1 MLKGHGGRLPECFGG
16 QGAGDGKVQCWE
28 GAAFPACALERE
40 ECPGGFN
47 PRDQKPDF
55 LAGLSLTPGDL
66 WTHSCSSRAF
76 LVWAAGSPGGLRKR
90 AHFTATRPESPT
102 QLCGEPRDTQ
112 LVNQSLLIRESQC
125 PVKHLCHSR
134 VITGVWQTCKSWP
147 KFSLLLVAR
156 QGFSARPEVGF
167 REAVST
173 HLNVCKQMV
182 LGVQAFSEDSWTPP
196 EITLIL
202 SSSGFDLP
210 LSPPHFPPPP
220 RPHLRAGLP
229 PSLPPLVP
237 FMPRE
242 LGCPSFLWHS
252 RRGCQSGDTWGDGKG
267 RPGEAGM
274 CGNSDWARRGE
285 WLGWAGHAE
294 WGRSWPQGSQE
305 TSVGHADRLWSRG
318 FPGGRG
324 GWEGAGSQRPGSR
337 RSAAQKALDS
347 VLRTGGLFTSWEPAA
362 RSPIQQGL
370 GIQRLGFKLQ
380 LQCSSVSKA
389 QGEPA
394 PPSLLSP
401 RVIGAGPS

>member
-285 WLGWAGHAE
+285 WLGWARLVT
-294 WGRSWPQGSQE
+294 RSGDVPGLRE
-305 TSVGHADRLWSRG
+305 ARRRLWDTLTGS
-318 FPGGRG
+318 
-324 GWEGAGSQRPGSR
+324 GAV
-337 RSAAQKALDS
+337 A
-347 VLRTGGLFTSWEPAA
+347 
-362 RSPIQQGL
+362 SPVAGEAGKGQEA
-370 GIQRLGFKLQ
+370 
-380 LQCSSVSKA
+380 SA
-389 QGEPA
+389 QGRCDQ
-394 PPSLLSP
+394 LP
-401 RVIGAGPS
+401 RRPWTLF